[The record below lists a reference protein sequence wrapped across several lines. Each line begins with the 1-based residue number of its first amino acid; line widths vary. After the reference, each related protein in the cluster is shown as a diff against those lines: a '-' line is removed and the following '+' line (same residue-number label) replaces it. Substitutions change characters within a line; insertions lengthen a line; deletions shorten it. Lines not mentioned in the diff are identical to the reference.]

1 MPVFSLDNG
10 RLSPARS
17 SLTHSEEIVRETLM
31 AVRDQVVELIYRP
44 VFPVA
49 WLTETSRGPG
59 RHTSLVALDPSSKTV
74 TIDVV
79 EDLDTSILMAS
90 LARASRHEEI
100 PSGALSGLYPRGV
113 AAFRKDWQEFQDSCP
128 TGMEDHPRLII
139 LAVNVADEV
148 RAALDTLVG
157 ASIEVHR
164 IDLHESRSGI
174 LVSLEQVRPHEASF
188 LAIGQAV
195 RRGELTAPTSETGD
209 APTADSGEMPSLP
222 SSESPD
228 TAVDVETD
236 SEPDGVVFVS
246 RGDVAIPARQ
256 PFTATDDEA
265 PESASS
271 SDDGSNSSA
280 DDSLDSETETPLDDS
295 QPEDPETD
303 SAEPDSAEFDDSAVA
318 EDSSTGDAGG
328 PALSELD
335 DDGDIVRARAVLSE
349 EAIFEDSL
357 GRPASRRREAR
368 AVREEFT
375 FHSVGFSADGR
386 SLEGA
391 DERGSVAWPVRE
403 TELQKIVARHGEQ
416 SLTFKSLR
424 RRINAAAVLD
434 ASGEIVLE
442 NGERFTDPDAAASAV
457 AGREM
462 DGWKNWRTREGRRLG
477 ELRF

>member
-1 MPVFSLDNG
+1 M
-10 RLSPARS
+10 
-17 SLTHSEEIVRETLM
+17 
-31 AVRDQVVELIYRP
+31 RDQVVELIYRP

-79 EDLDTSILMAS
+79 EDLDASILMAS

-209 APTADSGEMPSLP
+209 APTADSGEMPSLS

-228 TAVDVETD
+228 TAADVETD

-271 SDDGSNSSA
+271 SDDDVVSPG
-280 DDSLDSETETPLDDS
+280 DDSSDAETETPLDDS
-295 QPEDPETD
+295 QPEY
-303 SAEPDSAEFDDSAVA
+303 SEPDSAEPDDSAVA
-318 EDSSTGDAGG
+318 EDSSTDDAVADG
-328 PALSELD
+328 PALSESD
-335 DDGDIVRARAVLSE
+335 DDGDSVRARAVLSE
-349 EAIFEDSL
+349 EAIFADSL
-357 GRPASRRREAR
+357 GRPASRRRDAR

-375 FHSVGFSADGR
+375 FHSVGFSGDGR
-386 SLEGA
+386 TLEGA